1 MRMTGHEVFRWL
13 GWVLCAGLVLAAGP
27 VSAQVQR
34 NFINLGFEAP
44 NLATAGCR
52 VYIAASQVPGWET
65 THTSH
70 VTENSGDCVVPS
82 GFDQTAPILE
92 IWHTPRSSTSGGTV
106 NARGGVQLA
115 ELNAAAASR
124 IYQNVCLIN
133 GESVRWRFSHRGRA
147 PGTASS
153 TSFDRME
160 MKVGATNT
168 VVRVGTTNNGTF
180 ETPVVSQGSAQTP
193 VRAPGNT
200 TWVDYSGQFQYAGT
214 TGSTNIGFEAVGGTT
229 EGNLLD
235 EIQIAVAPFVEFI
248 TSSSSTPEASS
259 SNLPTF
265 RVNGTVYS
273 AFNVTVRI
281 AGGTA
286 VLGTDFVMAPGTV
299 VDANGDFTI
308 TVPAGNYDGTA
319 ATNSLFQLPVVITN
333 DTVAEGNETIIFQ
346 LRPSANVSATDYLL
360 VSSSQCGAPG
370 LTTWTYTIVDDDADL
385 VVTKNADEPVAVVA
399 QGNDVFEIVYTIG
412 VNNPTAVA
420 ATYSLIDAPGFASNV
435 SILQAGFT
443 RNGAASVALAGVG
456 PWTLQAAPGSTLA
469 AGGTDTYRI
478 TVRFRVQ
485 RGGMMANNACASPLA
500 PGAGL
505 YNRAVATLHGQADRD
520 FQSEVCRSTP
530 VPVWVELIKRLQ
542 GRANAADQVQVRLYS
557 RGIQHSTATT
567 TGTALPAVASTGVVI
582 LPAGYTMQFTETV
595 KANGT
600 GADQPLSNYLPSL
613 QCVNNTQGSTT
624 PLPSGTGS
632 PNGNTQA
639 WNEFTPTAGDDLTCT
654 ITNAPGS
661 VDLSITKTTPAST
674 VTSGSTVI
682 YSIVASNNGTA
693 TAFNARV
700 TDPPLPG
707 LSCTNVTC
715 AASGTATCPS
725 AVDVAGL
732 QGAGLIIPVLP
743 TGQNVTFTLTC
754 SVAATGTGP

>member
-13 GWVLCAGLVLAAGP
+13 GLVLCAGMVLTAGP

-34 NFINLGFEAP
+34 NFINLGFEDP

-65 THTSH
+65 THTAH
-70 VTENSGDCVVPS
+70 VTENSGGCAVPS

-92 IWHTPRSSTSGGTV
+92 IWRTPRSSTSGGTV

-133 GESVRWRFSHRGRA
+133 GENVRWRFSHRGRA
-147 PGTASS
+147 PGSASS

-160 MKVGATNT
+160 MKVGATST

-180 ETPVVSQGSAQTP
+180 ETPVVSQGSVQTP
-193 VRAPGNT
+193 VRAPNNT
-200 TWVDYSGQFQYAGT
+200 TWVDYGGQFQYAGT

-259 SNLPTF
+259 SNRPTF

-308 TVPAGNYDGTA
+308 AVPAGNYDGTA

-333 DTVAEGNETIIFQ
+333 DAIAEGNETIIFQ
-346 LRPSANVSATDYLL
+346 LRPSANVSAPDYLL

-399 QGNDVFEIVYTIG
+399 EGNDVFEIVYTIG

-435 SILQAGFT
+435 SILQAGYT
-443 RNGAASVALAGVG
+443 RNGDASVPLTGVG
-456 PWTLQAAPGSTLA
+456 PWTLQAAPGSALA

-478 TVRFRVQ
+478 IVRFRVQ
-485 RGGMMANNACASPLA
+485 RGSTLANNACASPLA

-505 YNRAVATLHGQADRD
+505 YNRAVATLRGQTDRD
-520 FQSEVCRSTP
+520 FQADVCRSTP

-542 GRANAADQVQVRLYS
+542 GRANATDQVQARLYS

-567 TGTALPAVASTGVVI
+567 TGTALPDVASTGVVI

-639 WNEFTPTAGDDLTCT
+639 WNEFTPAAGDDLTCT
-654 ITNAPGS
+654 ITNALGS

-674 VTSGSTVI
+674 VTSGNTVI
-682 YSIVASNNGTA
+682 YSIVASNNGAA

-715 AASGTATCPS
+715 AASGTATCPNTVNVS
-725 AVDVAGL
+725 GL

-754 SVAATGTGP
+754 TVTATGAGP